1 MKIHSKLDL
10 SQDELLTVVQENH
23 KATYKLLLSTF
34 TSSFIW
40 PLISVW
46 LCWPEINHRGALAW
60 LGSVAV
66 VLICRLFVLR
76 QWYKPD
82 LSLAQLQFWENFALL
97 LTFAI
102 AALWGLAMYS
112 IDISSLGSDFYF
124 LSIII
129 FALIAASIG
138 LASYWVAYFWV
149 FTVPMICFFASSA
162 FFSVP
167 NNQYPLLLA
176 TLAFG
181 FYLRQI
187 VYTYHQNI
195 VENTLLRE
203 RVEHM
208 AADLVK
214 GKSQAERLAE
224 SRKQFLASA
233 SHDLRQPMQAMNL
246 FLTALKPFL
255 KAPDSKVL
263 FTKMEASTASMNELL
278 NRILDISKLDSDTLE
293 VSNTTFAINTLL
305 QALQHEFQGQAN
317 KLQLG
322 LHVQQCPDLATGTA
336 LVTSDALLL
345 HRILSNLLANAIN
358 YTRSGSV
365 SLGCSLINQRVV
377 IDVIDTGVGIPLSQQ
392 SFIFDEFYQ
401 IANPERDRKKGLG
414 LGLSIVKRLCDILD
428 LEFDFESRPGEG
440 SRFTIILAQELNRAE
455 DKVPDNNDLS
465 WTADNRIVVIIDD
478 DESVLDGLA
487 TLFEHWQ
494 FSVVTAESG
503 EQACQKLQ
511 QQEFYPGLIVSDYR
525 LVNGE
530 TGIDA
535 IAKVRSHLKQDSIPA
550 IIISGD
556 TAPERLSEVAQS
568 GHLLLHKPVK
578 PAFLRTAVQRV
589 LNQE

>member
-1 MKIHSKLDL
+1 MRIHSKLDL
-10 SQDELLTVVQENH
+10 SQEELLTVVQENH
-23 KATYKLLLSTF
+23 KATYKLLFSTF

-40 PLISVW
+40 PLIATW
-46 LCWPEINHRGALAW
+46 LCWPVINHHGALAW

-66 VLICRLFVLR
+66 VLICRLLVLR
-76 QWYKPD
+76 QWYKPK
-82 LSLAQLQFWENFALL
+82 LSLAQLQFWENLALL

-112 IDISSLGSDFYF
+112 IDINSLGSDFYF

-203 RVEHM
+203 RVEQM

-214 GKSQAERLAE
+214 EKSQAETLAE
-224 SRKQFLASA
+224 SRKRFLASA
-233 SHDLRQPMQAMNL
+233 SHDLRQPLQAMNL
-246 FLTALKPFL
+246 FLSALKPFL
-255 KAPDSKVL
+255 KEPDSKIL
-263 FTKMEASTASMNELL
+263 FTKMEASTVSMNELL
-278 NRILDISKLDSDTLE
+278 SRILDISKLDSDTLE
-293 VSNTTFAINTLL
+293 VSNRTFAINTLL
-305 QALQHEFQGQAN
+305 EALQHEFQDQAD
-317 KLQLG
+317 QHHLG
-322 LHVQQCPDLATGTA
+322 FQVQQCPALASSHI

-358 YTRSGSV
+358 YTGTGSV
-365 SLGCSLINQRVV
+365 SLDCSLINHRVV

-392 SFIFDEFYQ
+392 PFIFDEFYQ

-428 LEFDFESRPGEG
+428 VEFGFESRPGEG
-440 SRFTIILAQELNRAE
+440 SRFTISLQQELNRAE
-455 DKVPDNNDLS
+455 DKDLDTSELS
-465 WTADNRIVVIIDD
+465 WIADNRSVIIIDD

-487 TLFEHWQ
+487 TLFLHWQ
-494 FSVVTAESG
+494 FKVVTAQSG
-503 EQACQKLQ
+503 QQACQRLQ
-511 QQEFYPGLIVSDYR
+511 QQDFNPGLIVSDYR
-525 LVNGE
+525 LINGE

-535 IAKVRSHLKQDSIPA
+535 IATVREHLKQDSIPA

-568 GHLLLHKPVK
+568 GYLLLHKPVK
-578 PAFLRTAVQRV
+578 PAFLRSAVQRL
-589 LNQE
+589 LNEV

>member
-1 MKIHSKLDL
+1 MRIHSKLDL
-10 SQDELLTVVQENH
+10 SQEELLTVVQENH
-23 KATYKLLLSTF
+23 KATYKLLFSTF

-40 PLISVW
+40 PLIATW
-46 LCWPEINHRGALAW
+46 LCWPVINHHGALAW

-66 VLICRLFVLR
+66 VLICRLLVLR
-76 QWYKPD
+76 QWYKPK
-82 LSLAQLQFWENFALL
+82 LSLAQLQFWENLALL

-112 IDISSLGSDFYF
+112 IDINSLGSDFYF

-203 RVEHM
+203 RVEQM

-214 GKSQAERLAE
+214 EKSQAETLAE
-224 SRKQFLASA
+224 SRKRFLASA
-233 SHDLRQPMQAMNL
+233 SHDLRQPLQAMNL
-246 FLTALKPFL
+246 FLSALKPFL
-255 KAPDSKVL
+255 KEPDSKIL
-263 FTKMEASTASMNELL
+263 FTKMEASTVSMNELL
-278 NRILDISKLDSDTLE
+278 SRILDISKLDSDTLE
-293 VSNTTFAINTLL
+293 VSNRTFTINTLL
-305 QALQHEFQGQAN
+305 EALQHEFQDQADQH
-317 KLQLG
+317 QLG
-322 LHVQQCPDLATGTA
+322 FQVQQCPALASNHI

-358 YTRSGSV
+358 YTGTGSV
-365 SLGCSLINQRVV
+365 SLDCSLINHRVV

-392 SFIFDEFYQ
+392 PFIFDEFYQ

-428 LEFDFESRPGEG
+428 VEFGFESRPGEG
-440 SRFTIILAQELNRAE
+440 SRFTISLQQELNRAE
-455 DKVPDNNDLS
+455 DKGLDTSELS
-465 WTADNRIVVIIDD
+465 WIADNRSVIIIDD

-487 TLFEHWQ
+487 TLFLHWQ
-494 FSVVTAESG
+494 FKVVTAQSG
-503 EQACQKLQ
+503 QQACQRLQ
-511 QQEFYPGLIVSDYR
+511 QQDFNPGLIVSDYR
-525 LVNGE
+525 LINGE

-535 IAKVRSHLKQDSIPA
+535 IATVREHLKQDSIPA

-568 GHLLLHKPVK
+568 GYLLLHKPVK
-578 PAFLRTAVQRV
+578 PAFLRSAVQRL
-589 LNQE
+589 LNEV

>member
-1 MKIHSKLDL
+1 MRIHSKLDL
-10 SQDELLTVVQENH
+10 SQEELLTVVQENH
-23 KATYKLLLSTF
+23 KATYKLLFSTF

-40 PLISVW
+40 PLIATW
-46 LCWPEINHRGALAW
+46 LCWPVINHRGALAW

-66 VLICRLFVLR
+66 VLICRLLVLR
-76 QWYKPD
+76 QWYKPK
-82 LSLAQLQFWENFALL
+82 LSLAQLQFWENLALL

-102 AALWGLAMYS
+102 AALWGLAMYI
-112 IDISSLGSDFYF
+112 IDINSLGSDFYF

-203 RVEHM
+203 RVEQM

-214 GKSQAERLAE
+214 EKSQAETLAE
-224 SRKQFLASA
+224 SRKRFLASA
-233 SHDLRQPMQAMNL
+233 SHDLRQPLQAMNL
-246 FLTALKPFL
+246 FLSALKPFL
-255 KAPDSKVL
+255 KEPDSKIL
-263 FTKMEASTASMNELL
+263 FTKMEASTVSMNELL
-278 NRILDISKLDSDTLE
+278 SRILDISKLDSDTLE
-293 VSNTTFAINTLL
+293 VSNRTFTINTLL
-305 QALQHEFQGQAN
+305 EALQHEFQDQADQH
-317 KLQLG
+317 QLG
-322 LHVQQCPDLATGTA
+322 FQVQQCPALASSHI

-358 YTRSGSV
+358 YTSTGSV
-365 SLGCSLINQRVV
+365 SLDCSLINHRVV

-392 SFIFDEFYQ
+392 PFIFDEFYQ

-428 LEFDFESRPGEG
+428 VEFGFESRPGEG
-440 SRFTIILAQELNRAE
+440 SRFTISLQQELNRAE
-455 DKVPDNNDLS
+455 DNDLDTSELS
-465 WTADNRIVVIIDD
+465 WIADNRSVIIIDD

-487 TLFEHWQ
+487 TLFLHWQ
-494 FSVVTAESG
+494 FKVVTAQSG
-503 EQACQKLQ
+503 QQACQRLQ
-511 QQEFYPGLIVSDYR
+511 QQDFNPGLIVSDYR
-525 LVNGE
+525 LINGE

-535 IAKVRSHLKQDSIPA
+535 IATVREHLKQDSIPA

-578 PAFLRTAVQRV
+578 PAFLRSAVQRL
-589 LNQE
+589 LNEV